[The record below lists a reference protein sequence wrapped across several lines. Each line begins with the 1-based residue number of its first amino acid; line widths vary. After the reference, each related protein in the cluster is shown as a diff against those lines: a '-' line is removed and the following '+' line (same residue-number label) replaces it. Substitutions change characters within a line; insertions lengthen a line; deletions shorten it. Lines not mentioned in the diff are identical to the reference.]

1 MQITDPDSNFRGQK
15 VSSASRLGDDMQKEQ
30 EEVREILKL
39 KDPVARRAA
48 LKEYAT
54 RVKNDFSD
62 EPETEILNLSLMQ
75 PKFQPSVSNKKPF
88 KKEEVRE
95 RPKPFASLKPTF
107 LRDSIYFQTDEEYE
121 EYLLETL
128 EKEGL
133 FPELYKQLKVFYISR
148 KNIPA
153 LTSVWEHLHEL
164 DMTAY
169 QALMEQ
175 SEVLIQ
181 MEEMEKAF
189 VFLDRA
195 VRLEPDNLTGIR
207 AISLYHKLSRE
218 YELAMHWMEKW
229 KKLDHTNPEV
239 FYHIGSV
246 LRRTGMKEMAI
257 TELRRCLHLDQNH
270 VMARSLLE
278 KLDR

>member
-1 MQITDPDSNFRGQK
+1 MQITDPESNSKNQRA
-15 VSSASRLGDDMQKEQ
+15 SSKNRLGEDMQKEQ
-30 EEVREILKL
+30 EEVRQILKI
-39 KDPVARRAA
+39 KNPDDRRAA

-62 EPETEILNLSLMQ
+62 EPATEILNLSLMQ
-75 PKFQPSVSNKKPF
+75 PKFQPSVAKK
-88 KKEEVRE
+88 KSSVVEEAVVKR
-95 RPKPFASLKPTF
+95 KPFASLKPTS

-133 FPELYKQLKVFYISR
+133 FPELYKQLKIFYISR

-153 LTSVWEHLHEL
+153 LTSVWEHLYEL

-175 SEVLIQ
+175 AEVLIQ

-195 VRLEPDNLTGIR
+195 VRLEPDNLAGIR

-218 YELAMHWMEKW
+218 YELAIHWMEKW

-239 FYHIGSV
+239 FYHTGSI
-246 LRRTGMKEMAI
+246 LRRTGMKDLAI